1 MTETISNSGAFPS
14 GPFPWQDAQWAQL
27 SRAFASSQLAHAYLL
42 SGSEGLGK
50 SFFAC
55 SFARYVLCLNP
66 IAQSAENGLVNMNVA
81 CEICMN
87 CLKGGAS
94 NHPDI
99 LTIGLEE
106 GSKNI
111 KIDQIRWLSEFVIR
125 SSHSGGAKVVIILR
139 AHLLN
144 ANAANALLKTLEE
157 PNSNTHVF
165 LVSDHPGRL
174 VATIRSRCQKLVF
187 QAPGADIAV
196 PWLQAIIGARNVN
209 SILEASDMRPLIALQ
224 LAEGDSLQSRAQ
236 FLQSICDIKTG
247 KKSLQQV
254 LALIEK
260 NGESEVLQ
268 HFSGFLSKLTKYS
281 LTGIEENKDDHAL
294 QSMYTL
300 LVPSKEK
307 LLSQAVASS
316 LALFYTEVES
326 ARRQLASNTNPN
338 PQLIMESI
346 LWQWSKLNLR
356 ELNDARYL

>member
-1 MTETISNSGAFPS
+1 MTETTSNSTNALSAPL
-14 GPFPWQDAQWAQL
+14 PWQGAQWAQL
-27 SRAFASSQLAHAYLL
+27 CRAFAASQLAHAYLL

-50 SFFAC
+50 SLFAD

-66 IAQSAENGLVNMNVA
+66 IAQSTVGGLAESVVA
-81 CEICMN
+81 CGTCTN
-87 CLKGGAS
+87 CLKGGTG

-99 LTIGLEE
+99 LTIEPEE

-125 SSHSGGAKVVIILR
+125 SSHSGGAKVAIIQG

-157 PNSNTHVF
+157 PNDKTHVI

-174 VATIRSRCQKLVF
+174 VATIRSRCQKLAF
-187 QAPGADIAV
+187 QVPRADIAAA
-196 PWLQAIIGARNVN
+196 WLQAIIGVGNVD

-224 LAEGDSLQSRAQ
+224 LAGGDSLQARAQ
-236 FLQSICDIKTG
+236 FLQGICDVKTG
-247 KKSLQQV
+247 KKSIQQV
-254 LALIEK
+254 LALIAK

-268 HFSGFLSKLTKYS
+268 HFSAFLSKLTKYS
-281 LTGIEENKDDHAL
+281 LTGIQENEDDPAL

-307 LLSQAVASS
+307 SLAQTVASS
-316 LALFYTEVES
+316 LAHFYTEVET
-326 ARRQLASNTNPN
+326 ARRQLTSSTNPN

-346 LWQWSKLNLR
+346 LWQWSKLNLH
-356 ELNDARYL
+356 